1 MVNLILLAFVSIN
14 LTKELI
20 MSKDRTPND
29 QRSDVKN
36 PNNYEYELDQQNR
49 ENQREQHHQDDDE

>member
-1 MVNLILLAFVSIN
+1 MVNLILLAFVSVN

-49 ENQREQHHQDDDE
+49 ENQREQHNNADEE